1 MNFAHTDPALKAVVD
16 RWTTGADRKTMN
28 GLLDRLGRDAAGRLS
43 ELADIADRN
52 PPVLQQFD
60 KAGDRVDRIS
70 YHPAYLELCRAAYNE
85 YGLSAMSHRKGLHG
99 WGSVPPPLAKYLASY
114 VFVQAEFGLACP
126 VSMTDAAARTL
137 RMFGDPAVFSPWIDA
152 LTSTDP
158 EHAKTGAMFMTEIQ
172 AGTDIAC
179 TETRAER
186 DG

>member
-1 MNFAHTDPALKAVVD
+1 MNFAHTDPALTAVVD
-16 RWTTGADRKTMN
+16 RWTAEADRETLN

-43 ELADIADRN
+43 ELADIADKN

-99 WGSVPPPLAKYLASY
+99 WDSVHPPLAKYLASY
-114 VFVQAEFGLACP
+114 IFVQAEFGLACP

-137 RMFGDPAVFSPWIDA
+137 RMFGDPAVVLA
-152 LTSTDP
+152 LDRRVDVDGP
-158 EHAKTGAMFMTEIQ
+158 R
-172 AGTDIAC
+172 AGEDGC
-179 TETRAER
+179 DVHDRDSGRHRHRLHRNTRRAR
-186 DG
+186 R